1 MSGLLLAGGRLP
13 GSDAPVDV
21 LVRDGVIASV
31 GPAGSADA
39 AGVETRALDGRFVI
53 PGLWDNH
60 VHFTQ
65 WTKVSRRLDLS
76 RASSAAEAVGLVRGA
91 LAARAAR

>member
-39 AGVETRALDGRFVI
+39 TGVETRALEYLI
-53 PGLWDNH
+53 SWPPI
-60 VHFTQ
+60 T
-65 WTKVSRRLDLS
+65 
-76 RASSAAEAVGLVRGA
+76 SSS
-91 LAARAAR
+91 